1 MKLIKPNF
9 WNKNNLIVF
18 LLWPQTIITGIILF
32 IKKYQK
38 PYNSSIPTI
47 CVGNIYLG
55 GTGKTQLVIKLNQI
69 LKKKYKTF
77 VIKKYYSN
85 QVDEQKLLKK
95 STRLILPKNRIS
107 GLKKIN
113 NSKKNIAIFD
123 DGLQDKSLR
132 YTISI
137 ACFNSISGV
146 GNGKLLP
153 AGPLREDLFELNNYN
168 AVFINGKKNLNLE
181 NKIKKYNDKIKIFNS
196 KYILK
201 NKNDFKL
208 NSKYLAFCGI
218 GTPENFFNLLKENK
232 IRIHKKIV
240 FPDHFDY
247 NSSDIHRINKV
258 ALKNNYEIVTTEKD
272 FMKINKFK
280 NFKVKFTKVDLYI
293 NKYSNFKKFLL
304 NNL

>member
-1 MKLIKPNF
+1 M
-9 WNKNNLIVF
+9 
-18 LLWPQTIITGIILF
+18 
-32 IKKYQK
+32 
-38 PYNSSIPTI
+38 
-47 CVGNIYLG
+47 G

-95 STRLILPKNRIS
+95 STRLILPNNRIS

-137 ACFNSISGV
+137 ACFNSISGL

-201 NKNDFKL
+201 NKNDFNL

-232 IRIHKKIV
+232 IRIYKKIV

-247 NSSDIHRINKV
+247 NSSDIHKINKV

-304 NNL
+304 NHL

>member
-18 LLWPQTIITGIILF
+18 LIWPLTLITRIVLLV
-32 IKKYQK
+32 KKYQK

-55 GTGKTQLVIKLNQI
+55 GTGKTPLVIKLNQI

-77 VIKKYYSN
+77 VIKKYYNN
-85 QVDEQKLLKK
+85 QIDEQNLLKK
-95 STRLILPKNRIS
+95 STRLILPKTRIS

-153 AGPLREDLFELNNYN
+153 AGPLREDLSELNNYN
-168 AVFINGKKNLNLE
+168 AVFINGKKNINLE
-181 NKIKKYNDKIKIFNS
+181 NKIKKYNSKIKIFNS
-196 KYILK
+196 NYVLK
-201 NKNDFKL
+201 NKNDFNL

-232 IRIHKKIV
+232 IKIYKKII

-247 NSSDIHRINKV
+247 NSSDIYKINKI
-258 ALKNNYEIVTTEKD
+258 ALKNNYKIITTEKD

-280 NFKVKFTKVDLYI
+280 NFKVKFTKVDLHI
-293 NKYSNFKKFLL
+293 NKYSDFKKFLL
-304 NNL
+304 HHL

>member
-18 LLWPQTIITGIILF
+18 LIWPLTLITKIVLH

-38 PYNSSIPTI
+38 PYNSNIPTI

-55 GTGKTQLVIKLNQI
+55 GTGKTQLVIKLSQI

-77 VIKKYYSN
+77 VIKKYYNN
-85 QVDEQKLLKK
+85 QIDEQRLLKK
-95 STRLILPKNRIS
+95 SARLILPKTRIA

-123 DGLQDKSLR
+123 DGLQDKSIG

-153 AGPLREDLFELNNYN
+153 AGPLREDLSELNNYN
-168 AVFINGKKNLNLE
+168 AVFINGKKNINLE
-181 NKIKKYNDKIKIFNS
+181 NKIKKYNSKIKIFNS
-196 KYILK
+196 NYVLK
-201 NKNDFKL
+201 NKNDFNL

-232 IRIHKKIV
+232 IKIHKKII

-247 NSSDIHRINKV
+247 NSSDIYKINKI
-258 ALKNNYEIVTTEKD
+258 ALKNNYKIITTEKD

-280 NFKVKFTKVDLYI
+280 NFKVKFTKVDLHI
-293 NKYSNFKKFLL
+293 NKYSDFKKFLL
-304 NNL
+304 HHL